1 MQRLLCSAGQGGYLK
16 KDITTKDL
24 LSNCDVF
31 ADIANVNLFGG
42 EQVISPED
50 LMAVPLESS
59 YKDMDG
65 KHHRLFRDT
74 FMQVKKLGGCIAFI
88 GFENQVDINRVMPV
102 RDMGYTYTS
111 YAKQVREI
119 VARNNT
125 EKHSAYTKVLH
136 EEQKLMPIATFV
148 LYFGEEEWKEPL
160 SLMDILDIP
169 EHEKEFWNGLI
180 QDYQIHVIHMVGQSE
195 DVRAKYRSDYGV
207 IADYLAYYKDKNQLE
222 DYWKHEN
229 RQLIHVEQV
238 LDMLEAFSD
247 DKRFRIIKEQYIE
260 SNDKEERDTMCL
272 LLDMCEERGME
283 RGIERG
289 IERGKK
295 EQSYIIAKRLL
306 TIMDVPTVAQMTGLR
321 VDEVEHLVLE

>member
-1 MQRLLCSAGQGGYLK
+1 MQRLLYSAGQGGYLK

-229 RQLIHVEQV
+229 RHLIHVEHV

-247 DKRFRIIKEQYIE
+247 DKRFREIKEQYIE
-260 SNDKEERDTMCL
+260 SSNKEERDNMCL
-272 LLDMCEERGME
+272 LLDMCEERG
-283 RGIERG
+283 IERG
-289 IERGKK
+289 IERGM
-295 EQSYIIAKRLL
+295 EQKAKSIAKNLL
-306 TIMDVPTVAQMTGLR
+306 NVLEITTIAEVTGLS
-321 VDEVEHLVLE
+321 VQEVEQLKE